1 MGRAYILAVLC
12 VTVLASMAPA
22 SGAADSEGDW
32 KVELEEVCVKTDIS
46 MTLSREEL
54 QALILRCEELEKRIG
69 EEDEVVRKIYLR
81 RLKRC
86 RDLFVYMMESKTEDS
101 SGGQGTATP
110 EKPSEG
116 QGTVTPEKP
125 SKEKDIAQ

>member
-22 SGAADSEGDW
+22 SGAADSEGGW

-69 EEDEVVRKIYLR
+69 EEDEVVRRIYLR

-101 SGGQGTATP
+101 SKGQGTATP
-110 EKPSEG
+110 EKPSE
-116 QGTVTPEKP
+116 EKG
-125 SKEKDIAQ
+125 IAQ